1 MVGTLYIQTVLWM
14 TPMFCPIFVWIT
26 PIILYIMFHYT
37 AIVVKYFYR
46 TQSDG
51 GAQSSEDDTSYL
63 IFIFTNLVFIGAIN
77 TSYGYYLIREVSHS
91 CGPFKGLTYAFNVL
105 YQKTNIITM

>member
-1 MVGTLYIQTVLWM
+1 M
-14 TPMFCPIFVWIT
+14 TPLFAPIFVWIT

-37 AIVVKYFYR
+37 AMVVKYFYR
-46 TQSDG
+46 PSTEG

-77 TSYGYYLIREVSHS
+77 TSYGYYLIREVTHS
-91 CGPFKGLTYAFNVL
+91 CGPFKGMKFAIDVL
-105 YQKTNIITM
+105 YQRTSLITM